1 MKIFT
6 SKQYA
11 EEKKRLENEIYE
23 RQNLNNRLNELQ
35 QDIWDLRDKFL
46 DLNHRLRDL
55 EIKVAELK
63 GESPKINTM
72 TTTPY
77 TNVTER

>member
-6 SKQYA
+6 NKQYT

-23 RQNLNNRLNELQ
+23 RQNLNNRFNELQ
-35 QDIWDLRDKFL
+35 QDIWDLRDKLHDL
-46 DLNHRLRDL
+46 DYQIRELN
-55 EIKVAELK
+55 IKVAELK

-72 TTTPY
+72 TSTPY

>member
-23 RQNLNNRLNELQ
+23 RQNLNNRFNELQ
-35 QDIWDLRDKFL
+35 QDIWDLRDKL
-46 DLNHRLRDL
+46 HDLNCRFREL

-63 GESPKINTM
+63 GESPKINMM

>member
-6 SKQYA
+6 NKQYT

-35 QDIWDLRDKFL
+35 QDIWDLRDKFS
-46 DLNHRLRDL
+46 DLNCHFREL

-63 GESPKINTM
+63 GESPKINMM